1 MNYNK
6 LNIEVLLQMKFYVE
20 NIAPFSF
27 WELIV
32 HDYEKV
38 YQLNLNNLGKCYI
51 SISLDKNEITV
62 QEFAKIIYELQKE
75 LNIKYQI
82 LSKSV
87 LEILEKYNL
96 L

>member
-20 NIAPFSF
+20 NITPFSF